1 MRSLSPGERGAATGR
16 GLSPGRPGGYSP
28 AMRNEDLLALAAR
41 LAASAAAAIEA
52 VRRAGFV
59 VERKRDHSPVTAAD
73 RIAEALIVDGL
84 REATPDIPVVA
95 EEAAETAPIAVPEG
109 RFWLV
114 DPLDGTREFVAG
126 HDSFAV
132 NIGLVEQGRPLL
144 GAVALPAT
152 GEIFAGIVGEGA
164 WKQDAAGRR
173 PIQARRLPP
182 QGAAAMVSRQHDSDP
197 MILDF
202 LARHHVTQVTSIG
215 SALKFCR
222 LAEGVA
228 DYYPRRG
235 PTMEWDTAAPEAV
248 LLAAG
253 GRMTGWDGLPLRY
266 GKSGWR
272 NPPFIARGA
281 A

>member
-1 MRSLSPGERGAATGR
+1 
-16 GLSPGRPGGYSP
+16 
-28 AMRNEDLLALAAR
+28 MRNEDLLALAAR

-73 RIAEALIVDGL
+73 RIAEALIVEGL
-84 REATPDIPVVA
+84 RQATPDIPVVA
-95 EEAAETAPIAVPEG
+95 EEAAEAGPIAVPDG

-114 DPLDGTREFVAG
+114 DPLDGTREFAGG

-132 NIGLVEQGRPLL
+132 NIGLVDHGRPLL

-152 GEIFAGIVGEGA
+152 GEIFAGIVGQGA
-164 WKQDAAGRR
+164 WKRDAAGQR
-173 PIQARRLPP
+173 PIQARHLPEN
-182 QGAAAMVSRQHDSDP
+182 GAIAMVSRRHDSDP
-197 MILDF
+197 AIMDF
-202 LARHHVTQVTSIG
+202 LARHGVTQVTSIG

-222 LAEGVA
+222 VAEGAA

-253 GRMTGWDGLPLRY
+253 GRMAEWNGAPLRY
-266 GKSGWR
+266 GKAGWR